1 MIQIVDFTLISEK
14 LVKDPYGQT
23 VPSTPEEKNLI
34 GNKKSVYQNEY
45 FKAEQAGLRAQG
57 IIEMSKFDYSGES
70 KLKIGGDIYT
80 IYRTFDVGTDRIE
93 LYYGERVGNNG

>member
-14 LVKDPYGQT
+14 LVKDPYEVLLFRCRRNSLT
-23 VPSTPEEKNLI
+23 I

-57 IIEMSKFDYSGES
+57 IIEMSKFDYTGES